1 MQACTQAPCE
11 LHPSAVIQLRKSP
24 CELHPSA
31 VIQLRKAHASCIQVP
46 SYNCAKAHASCVW
59 VSCDCMHLATNRQS
73 ACVHTC
79 MRIPCTRMP
88 LPANLR
94 GKKLAGF
101 ADKIEIAYFRIRL
114 ANRGDEKKYYTQCK
128 WWHGDKV
135 YHQKQSKRS
144 NKQYRLG
151 SPTTAG
157 QGTETTKKEGN
168 MDVHKTRQHPRLHNM
183 WRHS

>member
-1 MQACTQAPCE
+1 MRVASQV
-11 LHPSAVIQLRKSP
+11 PSYNCASP

-31 VIQLRKAHASCIQVP
+31 RHTIAQKPMQVAS
-46 SYNCAKAHASCVW
+46 W